1 MMTNSEI
8 VLSILFVLYLV
19 FYENNMKIAQ
29 IVDIPQIKV
38 AIVLIALLL
47 FIHGNK
53 ILGILG
59 LFVAFEMIHFTHIA
73 MNDSI
78 VNNLHTND
86 EHSFSTIPMGM
97 ESIEEEMVYKMMPL
111 VGVSNYLD
119 KCPYKPMSSIG
130 NVFSF

>member
-1 MMTNSEI
+1 MTNCEI
-8 VLSILFVLYLV
+8 ILAILFILYLV

-38 AIVLIALLL
+38 AIILIALLL

-59 LFVAFEMIHFTHIA
+59 LFVAFEMLNFTHIA
-73 MNDSI
+73 MNDS
-78 VNNLHTND
+78 VLNNLYSND
-86 EHSFSTIPMGM
+86 EYSFNIPMGM

-119 KCPYKPMSSIG
+119 KCSYKPMSSIG